1 MVKPPRHRDPLD
13 TAGKTLN
20 AKLIEKLVEANV
32 EKIPVRAES
41 LVGRRTAT
49 RIVDTESGEVL
60 VQTNT
65 EINSQM
71 LSQIMGRRVAPFKLL
86 GLMLPNLPGV
96 KPEGKKIDTST

>member
-20 AKLIEKLVEANV
+20 EKLIEKIVEANV
-32 EKIPVRAES
+32 EKIAVRAES

-65 EINSQM
+65 EINSQI
-71 LSQIMGRRVAPFKLL
+71 LSQIMGFFFQAEDGIRDVAVT
-86 GLMLPNLPGV
+86 GVQTCALP
-96 KPEGKKIDTST
+96 I